1 MGILIKIIDKAKIT
15 LILSVFLIMNVNDGH
30 AQCAIWI
37 KRILVDACVPGGG
50 CTNSLSP
57 ACNCEGKNE
66 MVLFRTGTQS
76 VSISSLIFDWP
87 NNSWLGIVNPN
98 ALTASIT
105 ASLQATVQGCGKLLE
120 PVGGVLPP
128 NKDVLFILS
137 TDMCVS
143 ANSFANLQDTLYV
156 IYQNAGNFQGHYA
169 NASTTSSW
177 TPRITNFTVTGVPS
191 CTGSVAYIPAL
202 LTSTAGITYS
212 TSPQPA
218 SAMDGASVEYDMM
231 GNPTY
236 TNIGCNAPYT
246 PMQVN
251 VQLSSN
257 TVCTSS
263 AVNLSVTV
271 LNGSYD
277 NIFWTGGQGSFAINN
292 TTLLTNTYTPGINEF
307 GPVTLT
313 CIATRTCGTIT
324 GSAQA
329 VFTVNV
335 YKTPTVQVTPTL
347 VTCSGQSVNIQPT
360 ITPVSQTGSQ
370 TYSWSNGSTQSS
382 ISAGT
387 SGIYGFTVNG
397 LCGSAS
403 ASVQVQIVPLTTV
416 QINVP
421 SGPYC
426 NQTTL
431 TAIGNGTSFIWNGS
445 VHAPSLVVNNS
456 GTYTVSSTGACNTAT
471 ASANI
476 NINVTPS
483 IQILPLYSVCG
494 GQSVNIHPTITPVS
508 QTGSQTYSWTTGST
522 QPSVSIGS
530 SGIYGFTVSS
540 VCGNAQATTQVNV
553 TPSATIQ
560 INAPAGPHCGQTTLT
575 ASSNATNITW
585 GTVSGSSLIVNQSG
599 TYSVSASNS
608 CNTATSSISITITPQ
623 PTISIQPSSTVF
635 CNTSVPFSFTAA
647 SNGTVTWNTGFQ
659 GSVFSPGANGTY
671 TATVSNA
678 CGSALA
684 TSAYSVLYVWA
695 DFSPTPSSGNLP
707 LTVNFQNTSSGASS
721 YQWNFGNGQTS
732 GIPNPVIEFNQ
743 TGTYIVTLIAT
754 NGPCSDTTQRT
765 VTVWDVFGPIP
776 ELITP
781 NGDGKNDVWEI
792 KGLLN
797 FKNAEVEIYNRWG
810 NLVYQKSPYKND
822 WDGTANFGSG
832 NKGKLPAGSYF
843 YILKLN
849 DKDNRTYK
857 GHVRLEY

>member
-1 MGILIKIIDKAKIT
+1 MGIFIKLTDKVKIT
-15 LILSVFLIMNVNDGH
+15 LILSFFLIVNADVSH

-50 CTNSLSP
+50 CTNSLAP

-76 VSISSLIFDWP
+76 VSISNLIFDWP
-87 NNSWLGIVNPN
+87 NNNWLGIVNPN

-105 ASLQATVQGCGKLLE
+105 ASLQASVLGCGKILE
-120 PVGGVLPP
+120 PTGGLLPP

-143 ANSFANLQDTLYV
+143 ANSFANLQDTIYV
-156 IYQNAGNFQGHYA
+156 IYQNAGNYQGHFA
-169 NASTTSSW
+169 NASSSSSW
-177 TPRITNFTVTGVPS
+177 TPRITNFTVTGAPS

-218 SAMDGASVEYDMM
+218 SAMDGAAVEYDMM

-236 TNIGCNAPYT
+236 TNIGCNAPFT

-257 TVCTSS
+257 TLCTSS
-263 AVNLSVTV
+263 AVTLSATV
-271 LNGSYD
+271 LNGYYN
-277 NIFWTGGQGSFAINN
+277 NISWSGGQGTFAVNN

-335 YKTPTVQVTPTL
+335 YKTPSVQVTPTL
-347 VTCSGQSVNIQPT
+347 VVCSGQSVNIQPS
-360 ITPVSQTGSQ
+360 ITPISQTGSQ
-370 TYSWSNGSTQSS
+370 TYSWSNGSSQSS
-382 ISAGT
+382 ISVGT
-387 SGIYGFTVNG
+387 AGIYGFTVNG
-397 LCGSAS
+397 LCGSA
-403 ASVQVQIVPLTTV
+403 
-416 QINVP
+416 
-421 SGPYC
+421 
-426 NQTTL
+426 
-431 TAIGNGTSFIWNGS
+431 
-445 VHAPSLVVNNS
+445 
-456 GTYTVSSTGACNTAT
+456 
-471 ASANI
+471 
-476 NINVTPS
+476 
-483 IQILPLYSVCG
+483 
-494 GQSVNIHPTITPVS
+494 
-508 QTGSQTYSWTTGST
+508 
-522 QPSVSIGS
+522 
-530 SGIYGFTVSS
+530 
-540 VCGNAQATTQVNV
+540 QATTQVNIS
-553 TPSATIQ
+553 PSASVQ
-560 INAPAGPHCGQTTLT
+560 INAPSGPYCGQTTLT
-575 ASSNATNITW
+575 ASSNASNITW
-585 GTVSGSSLIVNQSG
+585 GTVGGSSLLVNQSG

-608 CNTATSSISITITPQ
+608 CNTATSAISITITPQ
-623 PTISIQPSSTVF
+623 PTISVQPSATLF

-647 SNGTVTWNTGFQ
+647 SNETVTWNTGFQ
-659 GSVFSPGANGTY
+659 GAVFSPTTNGTY
-671 TATVSNA
+671 TATVNNA
-678 CGSALA
+678 CGSASA
-684 TSAYSVLYVWA
+684 TAVYSVLNVWA
-695 DFSPTPSSGNLP
+695 DFSPSPSSGNLP
-707 LTVNFQNTSSGASS
+707 LTVNLQNTSSGAAS

-732 GIPNPVIEFNQ
+732 TIPNPVVEFSQ
-743 TGTYIVTLIAT
+743 AGTYMVTLIAV

-765 VTVWDVFGPIP
+765 ITVWDVFGPIP
-776 ELITP
+776 ELVTP

-810 NLVYQKSPYKND
+810 NLVYQKSPYKNE

-849 DKDNRTYK
+849 DKDNRVYK